1 VIEPGGFNHE
11 AAYAVSVP
19 AGILLVEEA
28 WVRVLLVEDDESIAE
43 PLADG
48 LSRYGITTDRV
59 GTGAAAL
66 SAPLGDFVLLDLGL
80 PDIDGI
86 DVCRRLR
93 QVSDVPIIMLTAR
106 GDETDRVLGLEIGAD
121 DYLPKPFSTR
131 ELVARMRAIGRRTRA
146 VAPQAKAAENH
157 LGPLTIDDRTR
168 QASLS
173 GVPLALTPKEY
184 HLLALL
190 AADPG
195 AVVER
200 RRILETVWEPNFF
213 GRGKTLDFHVATLR
227 RKLGDPRW
235 IENRRGIGF
244 RLVVPTA
251 DVQGPPGG

>member
-1 VIEPGGFNHE
+1 M
-11 AAYAVSVP
+11 
-19 AGILLVEEA
+19 
-28 WVRVLLVEDDESIAE
+28 VRVLLVEDDESIAE

-48 LSRYGITTDRV
+48 LRRYGITTDRV
-59 GTGAAAL
+59 TTGAEAL

-131 ELVARMRAIGRRTRA
+131 ELVARMRAVGRRTRA
-146 VAPQAKAAENH
+146 AVREVAVPENR
-157 LGPLTIDDRTR
+157 LGPLTIDERTR
-168 QASLS
+168 QARLA
-173 GVPLALTPKEY
+173 GAPLALTPKEY
-184 HLLALL
+184 HLLTLL

-195 AVVER
+195 AVVDR

-235 IENRRGIGF
+235 IENRRGVGF
-244 RLVVPTA
+244 RLVVPT
-251 DVQGPPGG
+251 DGGYGPPAGRTG

>member
-1 VIEPGGFNHE
+1 M
-11 AAYAVSVP
+11 
-19 AGILLVEEA
+19 
-28 WVRVLLVEDDESIAE
+28 RVLLVEDDESIAE

-48 LSRYGITTDRV
+48 LSRYGITTDWV
-59 GTGAAAL
+59 VTGAEAL
-66 SAPLGDFVLLDLGL
+66 TAPLGDFVLLDLGL

-93 QVSDVPIIMLTAR
+93 QVSDVPIVMLTAR

-131 ELVARMRAIGRRTRA
+131 ELVARMRAIDRRTRT
-146 VAPQAKAAENH
+146 VAQHDTAAAKR
-157 LGPLTIDDRTR
+157 LGSLTIDERTR
-168 QASLS
+168 QAFLS
-173 GVPLALTPKEY
+173 GEPLALTPKEY
-184 HLLALL
+184 QLLALL

-195 AVVER
+195 AVVDR

-235 IENRRGIGF
+235 IENRRGVGF
-244 RLVVPTA
+244 RLVVL
-251 DVQGPPGG
+251 

>member
-1 VIEPGGFNHE
+1 M
-11 AAYAVSVP
+11 
-19 AGILLVEEA
+19 
-28 WVRVLLVEDDESIAE
+28 RVLLVEDDDSIAE
-43 PLADG
+43 PLAEG
-48 LSRYGITTDRV
+48 LSRYGIRTDRV
-59 GTGAAAL
+59 GTGAEAL
-66 SAPLGDFVLLDLGL
+66 SAPPGDFVLLDLGL

-131 ELVARMRAIGRRTRA
+131 ELVARMRAVGRRMRP
-146 VAPQAKAAENH
+146 APPREPAPTTA

-168 QASLS
+168 EAFLS
-173 GVPLALTPKEY
+173 GTPLALTPKEY
-184 HLLALL
+184 QLLVLL

-195 AVVER
+195 AVVDR

-213 GRGKTLDFHVATLR
+213 GPGKTLDFHVATLR

-235 IENRRGIGF
+235 IENRRGVGF
-244 RLVVPTA
+244 RLVVP
-251 DVQGPPGG
+251 G

>member
-1 VIEPGGFNHE
+1 M
-11 AAYAVSVP
+11 
-19 AGILLVEEA
+19 
-28 WVRVLLVEDDESIAE
+28 RVLLVEDDESIAE

-48 LSRYGITTDRV
+48 LSRYGFITDRV
-59 GTGAAAL
+59 STGEQAL
-66 SAPLGDFVLLDLGL
+66 AAPLGDFVLLDLGL

-121 DYLPKPFSTR
+121 DYVPKPFSTR
-131 ELVARMRAIGRRTRA
+131 ELVARMRAVGRRTRP
-146 VAPQAKAAENH
+146 VGRRAEPPGTSV
-157 LGPLTIDDRTR
+157 GPLTIDDRTR
-168 QASLS
+168 QAFLS
-173 GVPLALTPKEY
+173 GVALALTPKEY
-184 HLLALL
+184 QLLALL

-227 RKLGDPRW
+227 RKLGDPGW

-244 RLVVPTA
+244 RLVVPVGGGHRAA
-251 DVQGPPGG
+251 DRPH